1 MRSIALAVALIC
13 LCVPT
18 GKCSDSGNG
27 KINRLRLLAFPRV
40 SMDGA
45 RRGTD
50 GTLIISVYLE
60 NVARS
65 SVRVITG
72 EKLELAITAPLA
84 SYFGML
90 EHTPD
95 GRAVK
100 PTPGRLDVVDLRPGE
115 MAELKTIIVP
125 LERTVDTYR
134 IVYDVDESLASEGNC
149 WGRSDGG
156 RSDGVMCEFSTKP
169 IKEETGG
176 LTARWADTGS
186 RGWRG
191 SCGSSTPVPAIT

>member
-1 MRSIALAVALIC
+1 
-13 LCVPT
+13 
-18 GKCSDSGNG
+18 
-27 KINRLRLLAFPRV
+27 
-40 SMDGA
+40 
-45 RRGTD
+45 
-50 GTLIISVYLE
+50 
-60 NVARS
+60 
-65 SVRVITG
+65 
-72 EKLELAITAPLA
+72 
-84 SYFGML
+84 
-90 EHTPD
+90 
-95 GRAVK
+95 
-100 PTPGRLDVVDLRPGE
+100 

-191 SCGSSTPVPAIT
+191 SCGSIRRCLLSRNQPRELPARPFHGERGG